1 MAQIS
6 LIPRPRPAFRHLQY
20 FLFAHRESLGT
31 RLGSNVR
38 DRFSSNVHIVL
49 LHTPLCTQQLA
60 AAAVK
65 QCIDSIVTT
74 AEEALLQIED
84 DPYALMQS
92 PVTSMDQFR
101 PCLGRQDSEI
111 IRIQEDMERTGKLL
125 TKIQLEW
132 M

>member
-1 MAQIS
+1 MYI
-6 LIPRPRPAFRHLQY
+6 LY
-20 FLFAHRESLGT
+20 FYT
-31 RLGSNVR
+31 Q
-38 DRFSSNVHIVL
+38 
-49 LHTPLCTQQLA
+49 LCTQQVA

-65 QCIDSIVTT
+65 QCTDSLVNT

-84 DPYALMQS
+84 DPYTLMQS
-92 PVTSMDQFR
+92 PVASMDQFR

>member
-38 DRFSSNVHIVL
+38 DRFSSIVL
-49 LHTPLCTQQLA
+49 LHTPQQLA

-65 QCIDSIVTT
+65 QCTDSLVNT

-84 DPYALMQS
+84 DPYTLMQS
-92 PVTSMDQFR
+92 PVASMDQFH